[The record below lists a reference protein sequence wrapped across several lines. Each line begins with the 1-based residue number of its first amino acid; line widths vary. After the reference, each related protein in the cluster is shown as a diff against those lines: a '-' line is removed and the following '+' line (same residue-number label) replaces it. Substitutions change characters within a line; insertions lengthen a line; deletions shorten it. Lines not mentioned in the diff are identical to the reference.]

1 MSTEADPAVSSL
13 RVGDTQ
19 LVPSEDQR
27 QLGAV
32 LRDFL
37 DQRST
42 EAQVRLF
49 METESGVDEATW
61 AQMAEQLGICGLAV
75 PESLGGAG
83 GTFGDV
89 AVVLEE
95 LGRALTCVPY
105 FSSVVLAQS
114 LLLACDDEPTT
125 AESLAGLASG
135 SIRGTVAFAEP
146 GAAWNATGITM
157 AASETPQGW
166 RLSGVKSYVIDGH
179 SADVVFVVAQ
189 AGAGLS
195 VFAVD
200 ADAPGLR
207 RVPLPTMDLTRK
219 QSRLEFSEVS
229 ARLVG
234 HPGQGRQALDT
245 MLDLA
250 VVALCAESVGGAQ
263 RVLEMSV
270 DYAKSRYQFGRP
282 IGSFQAIKHKCA
294 DMLLAVESARSA
306 AYYARTV
313 AANGWSTELP
323 IAASMA
329 KSVCGDAYFACA
341 AENIQVHG
349 GIGFTWEH
357 PAHLY
362 FKRAKADE
370 LMFGDPVSHR
380 SRLADLLEL

>member
-1 MSTEADPAVSSL
+1 MASSH
-13 RVGDTQ
+13 VGDAH

-37 DQRST
+37 DQRSL
-42 EAQVRLF
+42 EPQVRRF
-49 METESGVDEATW
+49 MDSESGIDEATW

-75 PESLGGAG
+75 PEGLGGAG
-83 GTFGDV
+83 GTFADV
-89 AVVLEE
+89 AVILEE

-114 LLLACDDEPTT
+114 LLLACADEETT
-125 AESLAGLASG
+125 GEWLPGLASG

-146 GAAWNATGITM
+146 GAVWGATGIAM
-157 AASETPQGW
+157 AATASSQGW

-179 SADVVFVVAQ
+179 SAHVVFVVART
-189 AGAGLS
+189 AEGLS

-200 ADAPGLR
+200 ADAAGLR
-207 RVPLPTMDLTRK
+207 RAPLPTMDLTRK
-219 QSRLEFSEVS
+219 QSRLEFLDVP

-234 HPGQGRQALDT
+234 RADEGGQALQM

-250 VVALCAESVGGAQ
+250 AVGLSAESVGGAQ

-282 IGSFQAIKHKCA
+282 IGSFQAIKHRCA
-294 DMLLAVESARSA
+294 DMLLAVESARSS
-306 AYYARTV
+306 AYYARAV
-313 AANGWSTELP
+313 AAEGPSAELAL
-323 IAASMA
+323 AASMA
-329 KSVCGDAYFACA
+329 KSVCGDAYMACA

-362 FKRAKADE
+362 FKRAKANQ
-370 LMFGDPVSHR
+370 LMFGDSVSHR
-380 SRLADLLEL
+380 ARIAELLDI